1 MQNKILQERREAF
14 LQEIV
19 NEALGSLGDSL
30 LNTLEVTKVQCS
42 KGKHDAKV
50 FIESSSIDK
59 AMQNKILQAFK
70 KARPIIQEYILSATS
85 WHTAPKITLVFDE
98 SLQIQNN
105 LDKIFAQIN
114 AKSSNN
120 ENKE

>member
-85 WHTAPKITLVFDE
+85 WHIAPKITLVFDE

>member
-70 KARPIIQEYILSATS
+70 KARPIIQEYI
-85 WHTAPKITLVFDE
+85 
-98 SLQIQNN
+98 
-105 LDKIFAQIN
+105 
-114 AKSSNN
+114 
-120 ENKE
+120 